1 MPDPIS
7 SLPHQPFFRIGEVA
21 RVADVEPYVLRFWE
35 TEFPMLRPTK
45 SQTGQRLYRRS
56 DVEIVLQIR
65 TLLYDQG
72 FTIAGARKHI
82 QEEMNA
88 SKTTPPLPLDSASDQ
103 ATLHAIRKELRDL
116 LALLS
121 QPR

>member
-1 MPDPIS
+1 MPKPIPNLS
-7 SLPHQPFFRIGEVA
+7 GQPFFRIGEVA
-21 RVADVEPYVLRFWE
+21 RLAGVEPYVLRFWE

-65 TLLYDQG
+65 TLLYDEG

-88 SKTTPPLPLDSASDQ
+88 SKTSPPLPLESATQQS
-103 ATLHAIRKELRDL
+103 TLRAIQKELHEL

-121 QPR
+121 KPR

>member
-1 MPDPIS
+1 MPKPIS
-7 SLPHQPFFRIGEVA
+7 SLSSQPFFRIGEVA
-21 RVADVEPYVLRFWE
+21 RLAGVEPYVLRFWE

-65 TLLYDQG
+65 TLLYEQG

-88 SKTTPPLPLDSASDQ
+88 SKTSPPLPLESATQQ
-103 ATLHAIRKELRDL
+103 ATLRAIQKELHEL

-121 QPR
+121 KPH

>member
-7 SLPHQPFFRIGEVA
+7 SLPPQSFYRIGEVA
-21 RVADVEPYVLRFWE
+21 RVANVEPYVLRFWE

-65 TLLYDQG
+65 TLLYEQG

-82 QEEMNA
+82 REEMNA
-88 SKTTPPLPLDSASDQ
+88 SKTTPPLPLDTAPQQ
-103 ATLHAIRKELRDL
+103 ATLHAIHKELRDL
-116 LALLS
+116 LDLLNK
-121 QPR
+121 PR